1 MTAISPKRLNEPAIE
16 DYAFINLMFHGSVFG
31 FAAENGEYPMGDIE
45 LRSKI
50 NDKYFDWPSE
60 VTAETLSILNNMTDQ
75 TFEGLCAIL
84 QFKSDDFVVKT
95 KADLKSLCELRKSRY
110 KASEENELADYRD
123 EQLVPVVLFNCEM
136 TKNTHWGNLTKLYNG
151 SAPDQQEAI
160 DHYLNRYH
168 GHSLDRLLSY
178 AGKSID
184 VPDVFRETSEIKEH
198 AGNTYLFSKDM
209 DKWLRE
215 DRFHQQYRVDVS
227 IGASKL
233 TVIMATAPT
242 LKLAVAKAT
251 LLAISGD
258 LLDSNR
264 VEVIRSGVPVFHA
277 EVEKYE
283 VEQDDL
289 PAPMPR
295 AKLRWDFANIGPD
308 KKNLESAKNM
318 FALAKQDYETEG
330 AHETMAA
337 HMEKLQA
344 LAESSKP
351 PIPSH
356 VLLKTVL
363 DVEKKLKLQW
373 SKVYRLEDDLGM

>member
-1 MTAISPKRLNEPAIE
+1 MTSISPKRLNEPAIQ
-16 DYAFINLMFHGSVFG
+16 DYAFINLMFQGSVFG

-45 LRSKI
+45 LRSRI

-95 KADLKSLCELRKSRY
+95 KADLQSLCELRKSRY
-110 KASEENELADYRD
+110 KACEENELADYRD

-160 DHYLNRYH
+160 DHYFNRYH
-168 GHSLDRLLSY
+168 GHSLDILLNY

-184 VPDVFRETSEIKEH
+184 VPDMFDESFESREH

-227 IGASKL
+227 VGVSKL
-233 TVIMATAPT
+233 TIIRATAPT

-251 LLAISGD
+251 LLATSSDI
-258 LLDSNR
+258 LDSNR
-264 VEVIRSGVPVFHA
+264 LEIMRNGIPVFHA
-277 EVEKYE
+277 EVVKYE
-283 VEQDDL
+283 VEQDD
-289 PAPMPR
+289 APGLVPK
-295 AKLRWDFANIGPD
+295 AKLRWDLTNIGPD
-308 KKNLESAKNM
+308 KTHLVSAQKI
-318 FALAKQDYETEG
+318 FALAKNDYETAG
-330 AHETMAA
+330 AHKL
-337 HMEKLQA
+337 MEDHRQKLQD
-344 LAESSKP
+344 LSESFKP

-373 SKVYRLEDDLGM
+373 SKVYRLQDDLGM